1 MRYRI
6 EHDLLGQKE
15 VPVDA
20 YYGIHTLRAYENFN
34 ISGQKI
40 HRELIISLAMVKKSC
55 SNCKYESWFA

>member
-1 MRYRI
+1 MKYRI

-40 HRELIISLAMVKKSC
+40 HREP
-55 SNCKYESWFA
+55 